1 MNGRYRHLYGRT
13 APGMVRGR
21 LSYTRLLVNA
31 MKRNSIAVAIPVL
44 AGFVLLNSQARPAGG
59 EIRVICSNGI
69 KGAMDQLLPK
79 YEHMSGH
86 HVNIQYGASAVLKR
100 GIEEGEPF
108 DLAILT
114 PGVIDGLVNDGKIAG
129 ATRTD
134 IARADLAAGVRA
146 GAPKTDIS
154 TPEAMKRRLL
164 AAKSIT
170 YAKEGAAT
178 SAINKMIDRL
188 GIGAELKGKLA
199 IQTESGKA
207 EETVAA
213 GENEIVFAPVSEI
226 IPVHGIEVLG
236 LFPKEFQVPLIMTAA
251 VGAKAQDREGAES
264 LVKFLTS
271 PAAAGAIKK
280 SGMEPVGKK

>member
-1 MNGRYRHLYGRT
+1 
-13 APGMVRGR
+13 
-21 LSYTRLLVNA
+21 LLVNV
-31 MKRNSIAVAIPVL
+31 MKTKSISFAIPVFV
-44 AGFVLLNSQARPAGG
+44 AGFVWQIPQAQPAGA

-69 KGAMDQLLPK
+69 KGAMDKLLPQ
-79 YEHMSGH
+79 YEHTSGRH
-86 HVNIQYGASAVLKR
+86 IAIQYGASAVLKR
-100 GIEEGEPF
+100 TIEGGEPF

-114 PGVIDGLVNDGKIAG
+114 PGVVEDLVKDGKIAAG
-129 ATRTD
+129 TGTD
-134 IARADLAAGVRA
+134 VARADLAAGVRA

-170 YAKEGAAT
+170 FAKEGAAT
-178 SAINKMIDRL
+178 AAINKMIDRL
-188 GIGAELKGKLA
+188 GIAEQLKSKLVF
-199 IQTESGKA
+199 QTAAGGKA

-226 IPVHGIEVLG
+226 IPVKGIEVLG

-251 VGAKAQDREGAES
+251 LGANAQDAEGARAF
-264 LVKFLTS
+264 VKFLKS
-271 PAAAGAIKK
+271 SAAAGAIQA